1 MYQDANNESLQLEF
15 KELKEIDIDSISSVQ
30 RPVFED
36 LGNGTAGILRT

>member
-30 RPVFED
+30 RSVFED
-36 LGNGTAGILRT
+36 LRNGTAGILRT